1 MWVWLPMAEQYFS
14 QLKPN
19 TTDIRKIAGGLF
31 VSRAMIIGPIAAFIA
46 FVLDLTLVPLLLPA
60 IQSQFGL
67 SVADLAW
74 VFNSYGAAVALGVLF
89 CACFGDTLNIRRIF
103 GWGVAL
109 FATGALVSATAQNY
123 ETIIAGRLLQ
133 GFGSG
138 IFSPLVPIYLTR
150 ASPDTPG
157 RALILWGSIAGYIA
171 ALAPLLYGH
180 LLGDHSWRIAFV
192 VMATVAASAWVL
204 LIRSQV
210 SQEPEASTSGKRNYW
225 EIFRSRD
232 LLITFAYVFCTYGSI
247 TYYLFRLPVWLS
259 ENEIGASSIGLFLSV
274 AWLTFSGISTLLRD
288 MVDRHYIHRIMLV
301 APLFMAIAVLLLF
314 NHQSFL
320 IVGLSS
326 VLIGAGLACSNA
338 PSTQLILRF
347 APEGLTAV
355 SASLDITFARLGG
368 IATVSTLAW
377 LDGGYANLAICVLC
391 VLAVVFAH
399 GVSHSHA
406 DTG

>member
-1 MWVWLPMAEQYFS
+1 MAEQYLS
-14 QLKPN
+14 QLTQK
-19 TTDIRKIAGGLF
+19 TADIRKIAGELA
-31 VSRAMIIGPIAAFIA
+31 VPRAVIIGPIAAYIA

-67 SVADLAW
+67 SVGDLAW

-89 CACFGDTLNIRRIF
+89 CGFVGDTLNIRRIF

-123 ETIIAGRLLQ
+123 ETFIAGRLLQ

-138 IFSPLVPIYLTR
+138 VFSPLVPIYLTR

-157 RALILWGSIAGYIA
+157 RTLILWGSIAGYIA
-171 ALAPLLYGH
+171 AFAPLLYGH

-192 VMATVAASAWVL
+192 FMATVAAGAWVL

-210 SQEPEASTSGKRNYW
+210 SQDPERSTSGKRNYW

-232 LLITFAYVFCTYGSI
+232 LLVTFAYVFCTYGSI
-247 TYYLFRLPVWLS
+247 SYYLFRLPVWLS

-274 AWLTFSGISTLLRD
+274 AWLTFSCISTLLRNL
-288 MVDRHYIHRIMLV
+288 VDRRHIQGIMLA
-301 APLFMAIAVLLLF
+301 APLFMAVAVLLLF

-320 IVGLSS
+320 LVGLSS

-347 APEGLTAV
+347 APEGLTAL

-368 IATVSTLAW
+368 IATVSILAW
-377 LDGGYANLAICVLC
+377 LDRGYASLAICVLC
-391 VLAVVFAH
+391 VLAVICAH
-399 GVSHSHA
+399 GVSDSRA
-406 DTG
+406 ETG